1 MPRVHSLSE
10 AYHTRITG
18 VLERS
23 TEKNSEDAESYK
35 NYHKLKTFTNAM
47 KK

>member
-1 MPRVHSLSE
+1 MPRVHNLSE
-10 AYHTRITG
+10 AYHTRTTG

-35 NYHKLKTFTNAM
+35 KLSQTKNIY
-47 KK
+47 

>member
-10 AYHTRITG
+10 AYHTRTTG

-23 TEKNSEDAESYK
+23 TEKNSEDAESYE
-35 NYHKLKTFTNAM
+35 NYHKLKIFTNAIE
-47 KK
+47 K

>member
-10 AYHTRITG
+10 AYHTRTTG

-23 TEKNSEDAESYK
+23 TEKNSEDEESYK
-35 NYHKLKTFTNAM
+35 NYHKLKTFANATE
-47 KK
+47 K

>member
-10 AYHTRITG
+10 VYHTRTTG

-23 TEKNSEDAESYK
+23 TEKKEWGCREL
-35 NYHKLKTFTNAM
+35 LKIIKTQKYLM
-47 KK
+47 MQ